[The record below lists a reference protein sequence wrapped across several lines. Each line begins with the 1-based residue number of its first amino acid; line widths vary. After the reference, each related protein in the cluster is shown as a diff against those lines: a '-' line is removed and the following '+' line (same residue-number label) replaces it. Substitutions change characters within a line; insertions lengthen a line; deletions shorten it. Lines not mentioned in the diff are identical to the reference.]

1 MSKKTFEVLSESMLY
16 VLMAFMKSDM
26 CGTEIVDFISKR
38 TKGRIKMGP
47 GTLYT
52 ILSKFEETSLI
63 EETEVQGRKRIYA
76 VTEKGRK
83 VYYDEVERLRRCL
96 CDICLLYTSPSPR
109 DA

>member
-52 ILSKFEETSLI
+52 ILSKFEENSLI

-96 CDICLLYTSPSPR
+96 CDIEEEEKGRSL
-109 DA
+109 